1 VTEIHIAE
9 IPRPKKKRIFT
20 TKNNTYIKTEQHS
33 TAKKMNPLQITIPD
47 YNPTAPAYASTGTP
61 PLTQEKWIE
70 APKEFRTIGTQYER
84 QPALKK
90 KKSQQWKLTNLY
102 RKAIKKHWLDSD
114 KGKKAK
120 RKLRKILKDIFS
132 DKKMAWG
139 HLKETGLAVVI
150 MQLKKVDGAKDDDI
164 LKWAKGLL
172 NLWKKKFNM
181 RKIKI
186 K

>member
-1 VTEIHIAE
+1 
-9 IPRPKKKRIFT
+9 
-20 TKNNTYIKTEQHS
+20 
-33 TAKKMNPLQITIPD
+33 MNQLQLTIPD
-47 YNPTAPAYASTGTP
+47 YQPAAPAYASTGTP
-61 PLTQEKWIE
+61 PLSQEQWVE
-70 APKEFRTIGTQYER
+70 VQKEFRSIGTQYEK
-84 QPALKK
+84 QPAPKK
-90 KKSQQWKLTNLY
+90 KKSQQWKLTKLY
-102 RKAIKKHWLDSD
+102 RKAIKRHWLDSD

-120 RKLRKILKDIFS
+120 RKLKKILKDIFT
-132 DKKMAWG
+132 DKKIAWG

-150 MQLKKVDGAKDDDI
+150 MQLKKDDGAKDEDI